1 MSLSKGLFTSTSS
14 EWRTPKALFDELNAE
29 FDFTVDAAST
39 DENALCVHHYTK
51 AQNGLKQSW
60 GGVVYSVIRLMGEK
74 LLIGYKRQPK
84 NRLNQTLSL
93 FCSYQHDQTRPTGT
107 SGFLVKQAK
116 FAF

>member
-39 DENALCVHHYTK
+39 DENALCVYHYTK

-60 GGVVYSVIRLMGEK
+60 GGESRFL
-74 LLIGYKRQPK
+74 QS
-84 NRLNQTLSL
+84 TLWARN
-93 FCSYQHDQTRPTGT
+93 C
-107 SGFLVKQAK
+107 
-116 FAF
+116 